1 MFIRRITF
9 ALAWL
14 LHFGAACF
22 AQSNSQQ
29 LNIAQGTSL
38 TLQAHTTN
46 ASSYQWIKDNIFIPE
61 AITKTLV
68 VVDAGKY
75 SVIAFNSQGCAS
87 PPSSPVTV
95 VIDPP
100 IRNTIADMAIAL
112 SSELRAIAINEPFDY
127 TLKAKNNGPNT
138 ASSIKILNPL
148 PENLMF
154 VELMSPTIG
163 VASYN
168 EQLKTIT
175 WLIPTMATGDLS
187 ELKVKAKALNYG
199 VIKNTATVSAIEPD
213 PNLFNNTSTEDKN
226 FIGISIPNVFTPNG
240 DGKNDAFEIIGLL
253 LYQQNE
259 ISIVNRWGNT
269 VYEKKGY
276 RNDWAADG
284 LSEGTYFYVLKVKA
298 NNSQWQEFKGYVT
311 IMR

>member
-1 MFIRRITF
+1 MFIRRITA
-9 ALAWL
+9 ALALL
-14 LHFGAACF
+14 LHFATACF

-38 TLQAHTTN
+38 TLQAHTAN

-68 VVDAGKY
+68 VADAGKY

-87 PPSSPVTV
+87 PPSAPVTV

-100 IRNTIADMAIAL
+100 IRNTIADMSITL
-112 SSELRAIAINEPFDY
+112 SSELRTIAINEPFDY
-127 TLKAKNNGPNT
+127 TIKAKNNGPNT
-138 ASSIKILNPL
+138 ANSIKILNPL

-154 VELMSPTIG
+154 VELMSPTVG

-199 VIKNTATVSAIEPD
+199 IIKNTATVSAIEPD

-226 FIGISIPNVFTPNG
+226 FIGINIPNVFTPNG
-240 DGKNDAFEIIGLL
+240 DGKNDVFEIMGLL

-276 RNDWAADG
+276 RNDWTADG

-298 NNSQWQEFKGYVT
+298 NNNQWQEFKGYVT
-311 IMR
+311 VMR